1 MKHHSLLLRRFTL
14 IELLVVIAIIAILA
28 AILMPALQQARERAK
43 AISCV
48 SNLKQLTTEARM
60 YTDAHRGWWGS
71 PFQDG
76 WPNCW
81 VSALYNYRSSDKL
94 TSSANIPSYMICPN
108 MNRAYPQWKFEGY
121 ASIFNNRSEYEG
133 IFVDN
138 PQYSVPYLG
147 GIAEANRQNFDLAP
161 NYRVWFIDGLSP
173 NGAIA
178 PHHPLFTGV
187 YAATSSYSMP
197 WTAHSGRINI
207 GNIGGSVATVSP
219 DELVNYYAYVG
230 EAGGIGGFRR
240 LESYVL
246 GSSPAG
252 ADGTGRTVIKLP
264 GI

>member
-1 MKHHSLLLRRFTL
+1 MKQHSLLLRRFTL

-48 SNLKQLTTEARM
+48 NNLKTLTTEGRM
-60 YTDAHRGWWGS
+60 YCDAFRGWWGA
-71 PFQDG
+71 PFQEG
-76 WPNCW
+76 WPNSW

-94 TSSANIPSYMICPN
+94 TSSANIPSYIICPN

-121 ASIFNNRSEYEG
+121 ASTFNNRSEYEG
-133 IFVDN
+133 IFLDN
-138 PQYSVPYLG
+138 PQYTTPYKG
-147 GIAEANRQNFDLAP
+147 GLADANKENFSLTP
-161 NYRVWFIDGLSP
+161 KYRVWFIDGLSP
-173 NGAIA
+173 TGSVA
-178 PHHPLFTGV
+178 PHSTLLSGT
-187 YAATSSYSMP
+187 YAATSNYSMP
-197 WTAHSGRINI
+197 WTAHGGRINI
-207 GNIGGSVATVSP
+207 GNVGGSVDTVAP
-219 DELVNYYAYVG
+219 DELVNYYAFFG
-230 EAGGIGGFRR
+230 QEGNIGGFRR